1 MNKEEFWQT
10 IESVNHLVPDGNQEA
25 VEEKMCEELLHHSPQ
40 DILDWYII
48 FHEYL
53 NAAYRN
59 DLWAACTALGAH
71 ASDDGFI
78 DFRAWLISQGKKVYM
93 DAMRDP
99 DTLAQNP
106 HPGVEMNFEGFTYC
120 PVDAYEKNPSS
131 LGLRRKFRLYDDLD
145 NHKLSEQV
153 IKDIREEIPQRK
165 DIPSN
170 RLPVDYSSLFPHIW
184 ERMTGQKPQEAPE
197 GDGLMTVHRML
208 DGTYQLHRTEVPDR
222 LFEGAPPNILEY
234 LEYALYFGAES
245 PSSRAHQQFVDCFV
259 TYEERTRPLDSTD
272 SEDESAGE
280 PEEETY
286 TVAIPITDIA
296 TIWSNIQTALGET
309 VAEEQRNNADS
320 IYNLVRYGSATGT
333 EGWIPGAEVPFIG
346 ADGFCSPVGSS
357 WESRV
362 TSEFGY
368 RSDPFTGQTKGH
380 TGIDIAVP
388 TGTPVRAALPGV
400 VTKATYNAGG
410 YGYYVMIDHGNG
422 MVTLYAHNSKLLVSV
437 GDTVEAGDTVSLS
450 GSTGRS
456 TGPHLHFEVRVN
468 GQRVNPRSYLPTN

>member
-1 MNKEEFWQT
+1 MQASFALLDERITEINSMTEDG
-10 IESVNHLVPDGNQEA
+10 ES
-25 VEEKMCEELLHHSPQ
+25 
-40 DILDWYII
+40 LD
-48 FHEYL
+48 
-53 NAAYRN
+53 A
-59 DLWAACTALGAH
+59 
-71 ASDDGFI
+71 
-78 DFRAWLISQGKKVYM
+78 
-93 DAMRDP
+93 
-99 DTLAQNP
+99 
-106 HPGVEMNFEGFTYC
+106 
-120 PVDAYEKNPSS
+120 
-131 LGLRRKFRLYDDLD
+131 
-145 NHKLSEQV
+145 
-153 IKDIREEIPQRK
+153 IRVK
-165 DIPSN
+165 A
-170 RLPVDYSSLFPHIW
+170 F
-184 ERMTGQKPQEAPE
+184 
-197 GDGLMTVHRML
+197 
-208 DGTYQLHRTEVPDR
+208 
-222 LFEGAPPNILEY
+222 F
-234 LEYALYFGAES
+234 YALYFGAES

-309 VAEEQRNNADS
+309 VTEEQRNNADS

-422 MVTLYAHNSKLLVSV
+422 MVTLYAHNSKLLVNV